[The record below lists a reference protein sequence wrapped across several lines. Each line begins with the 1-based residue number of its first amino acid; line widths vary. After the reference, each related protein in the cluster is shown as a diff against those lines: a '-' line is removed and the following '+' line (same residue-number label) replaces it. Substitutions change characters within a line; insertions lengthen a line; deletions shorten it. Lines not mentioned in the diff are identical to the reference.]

1 MTLNAEDPASGL
13 RGRKVLV
20 TGASGFIGR
29 RLAAALCAAGADVT
43 AIGRTRRS
51 AQPLAGLPLRFI
63 QAGLGDAAGMAAA
76 VASIFIFG
84 GLAERHNGTYVP
96 AHMENGKF
104 VPGKL
109 E

>member
-1 MTLNAEDPASGL
+1 ML
-13 RGRKVLV
+13 RAFLE
-20 TGASGFIGR
+20 
-29 RLAAALCAAGADVT
+29 
-43 AIGRTRRS
+43 
-51 AQPLAGLPLRFI
+51 PLAFFLAPFVLYALMLVARQRYPFVRDHWPRHHVSALI
-63 QAGLGDAAGMAAA
+63 VVGMAAA

>member
-1 MTLNAEDPASGL
+1 ML
-13 RGRKVLV
+13 RAFLE
-20 TGASGFIGR
+20 
-29 RLAAALCAAGADVT
+29 
-43 AIGRTRRS
+43 
-51 AQPLAGLPLRFI
+51 PLAFFLAPFVLYALMLVARQRYPFVRDHWPRHHVSALI
-63 QAGLGDAAGMAAA
+63 VVGMAAA
-76 VASIFIFG
+76 VASIFVFG